1 MMRLIFFILLSA
13 SLYSGCYIRSKKFW
27 VREEAKIEQC
37 RSNWAYMDLLEK
49 QEVRVLLF
57 RDRFFFDVIPFPAF
71 VIGVNQAQDTLAFVD
86 KDFEGVLEIGKKVSI
101 APASWTLTEKMEIK
115 PVYSVYPK
123 SKYNDLHCAV
133 KLVYYGSFTPL

>member
-1 MMRLIFFILLSA
+1 MRLIFLFLLSA
-13 SLYSGCYIRSKKFW
+13 TLFSGCYLRSKKFW
-27 VREEAKIEQC
+27 AREEAKMEQC

-71 VIGVNQAQDTLAFVD
+71 VIGVNQTQDTLAFVD
-86 KDFEGVLEIGKKVSI
+86 KDFAGVLEIGKMVSVS
-101 APASWTLTEKMEIK
+101 PANWTLTEKNEIK

-123 SKYNDLHCAV
+123 SKVNDLHCAV
-133 KLVYYGSFTPL
+133 KLVYYGSFKPL